1 MAELKTK
8 VTNTSV
14 EAFLNAVKDKSKR
27 KDSLTLLHMLKKITK
42 EEPRLWGNGTIGF
55 GLFNYKSAR
64 SSQQG
69 KWYLAGFSP
78 RVSNMTIYVMPGF
91 TRYKT
96 MLDKLG
102 KFKTGGGCLYINK
115 LDDVDMKTLEQLMT
129 AGFHDIKKMIVENT
143 SVFGQTSLG
152 PKTANGAK
160 PAVAKSK
167 PITKTVTK
175 KTPGKKATPKPV
187 AKAKSTP
194 KKTTKKKK

>member
-14 EAFLNAVKDKSKR
+14 EAFLNAVKDESKR

-69 KWYLAGFSP
+69 EWYLAGFSP
-78 RVSNMTIYVMPGF
+78 RASNMTVYVMPGF

-152 PKTANGAK
+152 PKAANGTK

-167 PITKTVTK
+167 PVTKTVTK
-175 KTPGKKATPKPV
+175 KTPGKKATTKPV